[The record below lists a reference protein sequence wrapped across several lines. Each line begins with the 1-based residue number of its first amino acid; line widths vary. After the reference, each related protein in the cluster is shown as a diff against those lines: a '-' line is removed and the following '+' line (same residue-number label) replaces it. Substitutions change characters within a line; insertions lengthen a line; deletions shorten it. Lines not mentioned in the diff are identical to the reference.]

1 MFEFNKKKFNY
12 DMVENQM
19 VNRDMKVMENIP
31 ENLYPVRY
39 ATKHLKSN
47 KNYKRRFW
55 LLSDVKENGFSMLEL
70 LLYAGIVSILVIM
83 AVPKYDS
90 AIVTANTARVQADLQ
105 TLDSAIAM
113 YYAENGDYPDEI
125 SKLKNYV
132 KNIEA
137 VTPPKGKININ
148 GEVKSMP
155 AEVYNIKE
163 DEAKLGSYGLN
174 DFSNNKGM
182 TVSSEKTS

>member
-1 MFEFNKKKFNY
+1 MFGLNNRRFNY
-12 DMVENQM
+12 EIVENQL
-19 VNRDMKVMENIP
+19 VSRDMKVMEKQP
-31 ENLYPVRY
+31 DNLYPLRY

-55 LLSDVKENGFSMLEL
+55 LVSDINENGFSMLEL
-70 LLYAGIVSILVIM
+70 LLYAAIVSILVIM

-90 AIVTANTARVQADLQ
+90 AVVTANTARVQADLQ

-125 SKLKNYV
+125 GKLKNYV
-132 KNIEA
+132 KNIES
-137 VTPPKGKININ
+137 VLPPKGKININ
-148 GEVKSMP
+148 GEAKSIP
-155 AEVYNIKE
+155 ADVYSITD

-174 DFSNNKGM
+174 DFGNNKGRSI
-182 TVSSEKTS
+182 SSGKTS